1 MESEPKLKWIF
12 ISLLLFFTLIGW
24 FWNWYC
30 CFWIIGFVFFEIKEL
45 IVETIK
51 EEPIE
56 TPKPIIS
63 DKDID
68 AIVQER
74 VEKIMESKA
83 KTVSNKIGRPKKY
96 MNASKVI
103 SVRLDSETYD
113 FVRKKG
119 RTEYNGI
126 TEYINAL
133 ILKEM

>member
-1 MESEPKLKWIF
+1 MAKSTSSSNLFSGFNPPKIKKESPE
-12 ISLLLFFTLIGW
+12 
-24 FWNWYC
+24 
-30 CFWIIGFVFFEIKEL
+30 

-68 AIVQER
+68 ALVQER
-74 VEKIMESKA
+74 VEKILESKA
-83 KTVSNKIGRPKKY
+83 NAAPSKIGRPKKY
-96 MNASKVI
+96 MSTSKVI

-119 RTEYNGI
+119 RTEYEGI
-126 TEYINAL
+126 TDYINSL
-133 ILKEM
+133 ILKEITK

>member
-1 MESEPKLKWIF
+1 MAKSTSSSNLFSGFNPPKIKKESPE
-12 ISLLLFFTLIGW
+12 
-24 FWNWYC
+24 
-30 CFWIIGFVFFEIKEL
+30 V
-45 IVETIK
+45 VETVK

-56 TPKPIIS
+56 TTKSVIS

-83 KTVSNKIGRPKKY
+83 KAASNKIGRPKKY